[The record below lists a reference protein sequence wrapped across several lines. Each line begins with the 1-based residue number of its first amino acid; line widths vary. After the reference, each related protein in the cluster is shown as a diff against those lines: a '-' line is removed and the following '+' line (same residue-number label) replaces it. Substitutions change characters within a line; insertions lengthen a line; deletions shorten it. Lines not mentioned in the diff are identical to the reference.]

1 MKGEHMARSESGMPE
16 QKAIP
21 EPKANILLLGDIG
34 PLKDVAAPVLTE
46 DVKRL
51 FGASGFRC
59 GALFCDRNTHG
70 GSGET
75 GQNAIEWL
83 KNTGIDLVSLC
94 GVLQEDL
101 QGTLDALDGVK
112 TLGVGANQALANRA
126 EVVSVNGV
134 RLGFIALN
142 ECSGDRERY
151 APEAD
156 ILEADA
162 LDRVRKLLPQ
172 CDHIIVFSRLGIP
185 GYGLPLPEWRAR
197 CRRFIKAG
205 ASVVAVMEP
214 DALMGWEEY
223 ENGLILYG
231 LGTLADDRTDMTGR
245 SLAVSLTLKTNRVFS
260 YEASLL
266 ETSGNSVAL
275 CADETAKSE
284 LNAKNALLLD
294 EAGYLAE
301 AERRALKYYEDG
313 EFALL
318 FGEKDERRRGPIAS
332 LLHPKSQATHREVE
346 EQLRQLLLDESK
358 RRVVLSALNRKKRD
372 EV

>member
-1 MKGEHMARSESGMPE
+1 MARSEAGMPE
-16 QKAIP
+16 QKAIS
-21 EPKANILLLGDIG
+21 EPKANILLLGGVG
-34 PLKDVAAPVLTE
+34 PLKDASTPALTE
-46 DVKRL
+46 DVQRL
-51 FGASGFRC
+51 FGASGVRC

-70 GSGET
+70 GAGET

-83 KNTGIDLVSLC
+83 RNTGLGLVSLC
-94 GVLQEDL
+94 GVLREDL
-101 QGTLDALDGVK
+101 QETLGALGGVK
-112 TLGVGANQALANRA
+112 ALGVGTNQAMANRA
-126 EVVSVNGV
+126 EIVSINGV

-172 CDHIIVFSRLGIP
+172 CDHIVVFSRLGIP

-205 ASVVAVMEP
+205 ASVVAVSEP

-231 LGTLADDRTDMTGR
+231 LGTLADDRANMTGR
-245 SLAVSLTLKTNRVFS
+245 SLAVSLALKTNRVLS
-260 YEASLL
+260 YEAQLL
-266 ETSGNSVAL
+266 ETSGNNIAFST
-275 CADETAKSE
+275 DETAKSE
-284 LNAKNALLLD
+284 LSAKNALLLD
-294 EAGYLAE
+294 EASYLAE

-332 LLHPKSQATHREVE
+332 LLHPKSQATHRETE

-358 RRVVLSALNRKKRD
+358 RRVVLCALNQKKRS
-372 EV
+372 EN

>member
-1 MKGEHMARSESGMPE
+1 MAKSETGMPE
-16 QKAIP
+16 PKAVS
-21 EPKANILLLGDIG
+21 EPKANILLLGGIG
-34 PLKDVAAPVLTE
+34 PLRDTGKLVLTE
-46 DVKRL
+46 AVKTL
-51 FGASGFRC
+51 FGASELRC
-59 GALFCDRNTHG
+59 AALFCDANSSG
-70 GSGET
+70 IAGET
-75 GQNAIEWL
+75 GQNAIDWL
-83 KNTGIDLVSLC
+83 RSNGVGLVSLC
-94 GVLQEDL
+94 GVLREDL
-101 QGTLDALDGVK
+101 QGTLDALDTVK
-112 TLGVGANQALANRA
+112 ALGVGTNQAMANRA

-134 RLGFIALN
+134 RLGFIVLN
-142 ECSGDRERY
+142 ECSDDRERY

-223 ENGLILYG
+223 QDGLILYG
-231 LGTLADDRTDMTGR
+231 LGTLADDGADMPAR
-245 SLAVSLTLKTNRVFS
+245 SLAVSLAFRTNRGFS
-260 YEASLL
+260 YGLKLLEASKNTL
-266 ETSGNSVAL
+266 SF
-275 CADETAKSE
+275 CADETVQSA
-284 LNAKNALLLD
+284 LGAKNALLLD

-301 AERRALKYYEDG
+301 AERCALKYYEDG

-318 FGEKDERRRGPIAS
+318 FGEKDERKRGPIAS
-332 LLHPKSQATHREVE
+332 LLHPKTPETHREAE
-346 EQLRQLLLDESK
+346 EQLRRLLLDESK

-372 EV
+372 ENS

>member
-1 MKGEHMARSESGMPE
+1 MKGESMARSETGMPE

-21 EPKANILLLGDIG
+21 EPLTNILLLGGAG
-34 PLKDVAAPVLTE
+34 PLKDAAAPMLAE
-46 DVKRL
+46 DVRSL
-51 FGASGFRC
+51 FGASDLRC
-59 GALFCDRNTHG
+59 GALFCDSNTQG

-75 GQNAIEWL
+75 GQNAVEWL
-83 KNTGIDLVSLC
+83 KNTGIGLVSLC

-101 QGTLDALDGVK
+101 QGTLDALGAVK
-112 TLGVGANQALANRA
+112 ALGVGTNQALANRA
-126 EVVSVNGV
+126 EVMQVNGV
-134 RLGFIALN
+134 RFGFIVLN
-142 ECSGDRERY
+142 ECPGDRERY

-162 LDRVRKLLPQ
+162 FDRVRKLLPQ
-172 CDHIIVFSRLGIP
+172 CDHIVVFVRAGIP
-185 GYGLPLPEWRAR
+185 GYGLLLPEWRAR
-197 CRRFIKAG
+197 CKRLIKAG
-205 ASVVAVMEP
+205 ASVVAVSEP

-231 LGTLADDRTDMTGR
+231 LGTLADDRADMAGK

-260 YEASLL
+260 YEANLL
-266 ETSGNSVAL
+266 ETSGNRVAFST
-275 CADETAKSE
+275 DETAKSE

-318 FGEKDERRRGPIAS
+318 FGDKEEHRRGPIAS
-332 LLHPKSQATHREVE
+332 LLHPKTPETHREAE

-358 RRVVLSALNRKKRD
+358 RQVVLSALNRKKHD
-372 EV
+372 K